1 MPHFGCF
8 CAGDRCDYSCGFL
21 SGGGNGAAQGDAGEE
36 VEERHRGDYLQVFV
50 GGVVTQA
57 SDFAAG
63 VVQGYPFVIK
73 KIFDEVEPE

>member
-1 MPHFGCF
+1 MSRFRAVSVTICPILGVSVPVID
-8 CAGDRCDYSCGFL
+8 AITP
-21 SGGGNGAAQGDAGEE
+21 AAFSPVVAM
-36 VEERHRGDYLQVFV
+36 VRHRGDYLQVFV